1 MNTETMTP
9 ATGETP
15 GPELLH
21 HFLYQ
26 MMYIRRFEERCG
38 EMYTKGKIRGFL
50 HLYIGEEACAVGSIN
65 VLRKEDRLI
74 THYRDHGHAIAR
86 GVDPKAVMAELFGRV
101 DGTSKGRGG
110 SMHIFNAEHNFYGG
124 HAIVGGHMPVAV
136 GLALADQMQQQPS
149 VTMCVFGDGGV
160 AEGEFHEA
168 LNLSALWDVPLL
180 WFCENNGYGMGLP
193 LAKSVA
199 NDIYKLAEAYRM
211 PAERVDGMD
220 VLAVYEATQRAV
232 AHIRAGN
239 GPYFLEAMTYRY
251 RGHSMAD
258 AELYR
263 SKEEVA
269 EFRRNDAIER
279 LKVRMK
285 EMGILTDGDVE
296 ELAQRIEQEVAETI
310 EFADASP
317 QPEISSLF
325 DYVYRE

>member
-1 MNTETMTP
+1 MTTKT
-9 ATGETP
+9 ASGTTAIP
-15 GPELLH
+15 GPDLLH

-26 MMYIRRFEERCG
+26 MILIRRFEERSA

-65 VLRKEDRLI
+65 ALGPEDRLI
-74 THYRDHGHAIAR
+74 AHYREHGHAIAR
-86 GVDPKAVMAELFGRV
+86 GIDPKAVMAELFGRV

-110 SMHIFNAEHNFYGG
+110 SMHIFDKEKRFYGG

-136 GLALADQMQQQPS
+136 GLGLADKKLKQNN
-149 VTMCVFGDGGV
+149 VTMCIFGDGGV

-168 LNLSALWDVPLL
+168 LNLSSLWKTPVL

-193 LAKSVA
+193 LEKSIA
-199 NDIYKLAEAYRM
+199 NDIYKLAEAYRI
-211 PAERVDGMD
+211 PSVRIDGMD
-220 VLAVYEATQRAV
+220 VIEVYQETMKAIEY
-232 AHIRAGN
+232 IRAGN
-239 GPYFLEAMTYRY
+239 GPYFIEAMTYRY

-269 EFRRNDAIER
+269 EFRRKDAIER
-279 LKVRMK
+279 LKTRMM
-285 EMGILTDGDVE
+285 EDGHLDEKQLQEITERVE
-296 ELAQRIEQEVAETI
+296 KEVAEAI

-317 QPEISSLF
+317 QPEIKSLF
-325 DYVYRE
+325 DYVYQE

>member
-1 MNTETMTP
+1 LTTKTVSGTT
-9 ATGETP
+9 AIP
-15 GPELLH
+15 GPDLLH

-26 MMYIRRFEERCG
+26 MLLIRRFEERAG

-65 VLRKEDRLI
+65 ALRPEDRLI
-74 THYRDHGHAIAR
+74 AHYREHGHAIAR
-86 GVDPKAVMAELFGRV
+86 GIDPKAVMAELFGRV

-110 SMHIFNAEHNFYGG
+110 SMHIFDKEKRFYGG

-136 GLALADQMQQQPS
+136 GLALADKKLKQNN
-149 VTMCVFGDGGV
+149 VTMCIFGDGGV
-160 AEGEFHEA
+160 AEGEFHES
-168 LNLSALWDVPLL
+168 LNLSSLWKVPVL

-193 LAKSVA
+193 LSKSVA
-199 NDIYKLAEAYRM
+199 NDIYKLAEAYKIPSVRI
-211 PAERVDGMD
+211 DGMN
-220 VLAVYEATQRAV
+220 VIEVYQETMKAVE
-232 AHIRAGN
+232 HIRAGN
-239 GPYFLEAMTYRY
+239 GPYFIEAMTYRY

-279 LKVRMK
+279 LKTRMM
-285 EMGILTDGDVE
+285 EDGHLDDAQLREIEDRVE
-296 ELAQRIEQEVAETI
+296 KEVAEAI

-317 QPEISSLF
+317 HPEIQTLF
-325 DYVYRE
+325 DHVYQE